1 MPRILAA
8 VNGIGGTHTKT
19 LTVSTVTGAQINL
32 GCSGITQATVW
43 ADPSANVG
51 LAGTTTPSG
60 TNSVYVG
67 SAAGDTTVAAD
78 NTVLIGCTARTYVAS
93 GVTSGV
99 GIGYMSRVT
108 SNGVCIGANATASG
122 SSSIAIGQGVSATG
136 STAVAIGSG
145 SAASANYTTALGRR
159 ATATHAGGVALGCDS
174 TNAGAATTAINDFV
188 LGTASH
194 TVRAPG
200 SLTVTGA
207 VVGGATIDATTGFR
221 HGSAVMPSWTTGTG
235 SPEGAITAPVGSLY
249 SRTDGGIDT
258 TIYRKETGSGL
269 TGWVPTA
276 AAGLPPSA
284 VDPNLYDANSILKAD
299 IDNTPVVLPVGFSTF
314 VGRGA
319 SGTIA
324 ALTAAQAK
332 TVLAITNTDV
342 SGLGGLAAKTLIVD
356 ADVSGTAAIQLSKLA
371 VDPLARAN
379 HTGTQLASTI
389 SDFDTQVRTN
399 RLDQMAVPTAT
410 VTMGGQILSNLGA
423 PAVGTDAATKA
434 YVDAKVPATGATTK
448 ATALIGNTVATQFDV
463 THNFNS
469 KDVAVEVYEVATG
482 LTVLADITR
491 PTVNTVRIAG
501 FVNVPGNSAYSVV
514 VIG

>member
-1 MPRILAA
+1 
-8 VNGIGGTHTKT
+8 
-19 LTVSTVTGAQINL
+19 
-32 GCSGITQATVW
+32 
-43 ADPSANVG
+43 
-51 LAGTTTPSG
+51 
-60 TNSVYVG
+60 
-67 SAAGDTTVAAD
+67 
-78 NTVLIGCTARTYVAS
+78 
-93 GVTSGV
+93 
-99 GIGYMSRVT
+99 
-108 SNGVCIGANATASG
+108 
-122 SSSIAIGQGVSATG
+122 
-136 STAVAIGSG
+136 
-145 SAASANYTTALGRR
+145 
-159 ATATHAGGVALGCDS
+159 
-174 TNAGAATTAINDFV
+174 
-188 LGTASH
+188 
-194 TVRAPG
+194 
-200 SLTVTGA
+200 
-207 VVGGATIDATTGFR
+207 
-221 HGSAVMPSWTTGTG
+221 
-235 SPEGAITAPVGSLY
+235 
-249 SRTDGGIDT
+249 
-258 TIYRKETGSGL
+258 
-269 TGWVPTA
+269 
-276 AAGLPPSA
+276 
-284 VDPNLYDANSILKAD
+284 
-299 IDNTPVVLPVGFSTF
+299 
-314 VGRGA
+314 
-319 SGTIA
+319 
-324 ALTAAQAK
+324 
-332 TVLAITNTDV
+332 V